1 MDGWRRSHSPLG
13 LVRDERLAKTDSAG
27 TEPVAT
33 SPETDAPIRFRE
45 IVVLLSTR
53 RGTLM
58 NRSISRFSQEV
69 SLAVCSSYQLASVSM
84 LCKNQDRNEM

>member
-1 MDGWRRSHSPLG
+1 
-13 LVRDERLAKTDSAG
+13 
-27 TEPVAT
+27 
-33 SPETDAPIRFRE
+33 
-45 IVVLLSTR
+45 
-53 RGTLM
+53 M

>member
-1 MDGWRRSHSPLG
+1 MAGAGCTACWGSLG
-13 LVRDERLAKTDSAG
+13 RFLTTDSAG

>member
-1 MDGWRRSHSPLG
+1 MAGAGRAARWSSL
-13 LVRDERLAKTDSAG
+13 ETNSAG

-33 SPETDAPIRFRE
+33 SPETDAPIRLRE

-53 RGTLM
+53 RGMLM
-58 NRSISRFSQEV
+58 NRSISRYSQEV
-69 SLAVCSSYQLASVSM
+69 SLAVSSSYQLASVSM

>member
-1 MDGWRRSHSPLG
+1 MDGWRRSHSLW
-13 LVRDERLAKTDSAG
+13 LLARSLLTTDSAG

-33 SPETDAPIRFRE
+33 SPETDAPIRLRE

-58 NRSISRFSQEV
+58 NRSISRYSQEV

-84 LCKNQDRNEM
+84 LCKNQDRDEM

>member
-1 MDGWRRSHSPLG
+1 MAGAGRAARWSSFGTSRSL
-13 LVRDERLAKTDSAG
+13 ETDSAG

-84 LCKNQDRNEM
+84 LCKNQDCDEM